1 MLNDPVNDGTCLT
14 GSGSCVDYDMR
25 VQIQGQSLSRVQ
37 SNQKDPSILTS
48 QISLTGQYAQTFG
61 EGVGCTFP
69 DLASLATP
77 IATESRWANQALK

>member
-1 MLNDPVNDGTCLT
+1 MLDDSVNDGTCLT

-25 VQIQGQSLSRVQ
+25 VKIQGQSLSRVQ

-61 EGVGCTFP
+61 EGVGCTLP
-69 DLASLATP
+69 NLASLATLM
-77 IATESRWANQALK
+77 ATESRWANQALK